1 MNEQGGWNG
10 PALQVG
16 QVWDLG
22 DQQIVITGL
31 KGEMTEYHACSGSKA
46 MRKGRGHLSTVA
58 EIRHRLAAARAT
70 LSDVPSPTMF
80 E

>member
-1 MNEQGGWNG
+1 MKEQGEWNG

-16 QVWDLG
+16 QVWNLG

-46 MRKGRGHLSTVA
+46 MRIGRGHLATVA
-58 EIRHRLAAARAT
+58 DIRKRLAAASAT
-70 LSDVPSPTMF
+70 LAGAPSPPIF
-80 E
+80 

>member
-10 PALQVG
+10 PQLQVG

-46 MRKGRGHLSTVA
+46 MRVGRGHLATVA
-58 EIRHRLAAARAT
+58 EIRERLAAASAT
-70 LSDVPSPTMF
+70 LAGAPSPPLF

>member
-1 MNEQGGWNG
+1 MNEQGWNG

-31 KGEMTEYHACSGSKA
+31 KGEMTEYQACSGTKA
-46 MRKGRGHLSTVA
+46 MREGRGHLATVA
-58 EIRHRLAAARAT
+58 DIRKRLAAAKAT
-70 LSDVPSPTMF
+70 LAGASSPPM
-80 E
+80 

>member
-58 EIRHRLAAARAT
+58 EIRQRLAAASAT
-70 LSDVPSPTMF
+70 LADIPSPAIF

>member
-1 MNEQGGWNG
+1 MIGQGGWNG
-10 PALQVG
+10 PELQVG

-46 MRKGRGHLSTVA
+46 MRTGRGHLATAA
-58 EIRHRLAAARAT
+58 EIRKRLAAANAT
-70 LSDVPSPTMF
+70 LVGAPSPPM
-80 E
+80 